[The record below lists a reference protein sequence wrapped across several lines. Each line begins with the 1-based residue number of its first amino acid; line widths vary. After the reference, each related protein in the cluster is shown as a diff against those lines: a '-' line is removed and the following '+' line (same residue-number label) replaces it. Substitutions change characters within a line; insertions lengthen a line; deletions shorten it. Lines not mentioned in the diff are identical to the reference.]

1 MFIYDDELESFRRR
15 VKEFAEKEIAPEA
28 ERLDREGIF
37 ARENLKKMAREGL
50 MGVIIPKEWGGMG
63 LDYRHYV
70 VAIEEISKAC
80 SSTGVLMAVHN
91 SVATYP
97 IYRWGSERLKEKYL
111 KDLATGRKLGAF
123 ALTEPQAGSDAS
135 AVRTRAVKEGDHYV
149 LNGNKVF
156 ITAGNE
162 ADVVL
167 VFATT
172 DPKKGRDGMLI
183 LAVEK
188 GTEGF
193 TYGTIEDKMGMRA
206 STTAELVFD
215 NVEVPEENI
224 LASEGEGFQMG
235 LAILDGGRI
244 GIGAQAV
251 GIAQAA
257 LDESIKYVN
266 ERIQFGKPLRK
277 FQATQWMLAEASTRI
292 DASRLLVHH
301 AATLK
306 DMGLPFS
313 RAASEAKYFASETAR
328 IVTNYAV
335 QLHGGYGY
343 LTGSKVE
350 RLYRDAK
357 VTEIY
362 EGTSEIQKIVIAHD
376 LLRKK

>member
-1 MFIYDDELESFRRR
+1 MFLYEQELEEFRGRMR
-15 VKEFAEKEIAPEA
+15 ELAERDIAPHAEKH
-28 ERLDREGIF
+28 DREGTF
-37 ARENLKKMAREGL
+37 PRENLKKLAGEGL
-50 MGVIIPKEWGGMG
+50 MGVVIPEEWGGLG
-63 LDYRHYV
+63 LSYRHYV
-70 VAIEEISKAC
+70 TAIEEISRAC

-97 IYRWGSERLKEKYL
+97 IYHWGSEHLKEKYL
-111 KDLATGRKLGAF
+111 RDLATGRKLGAF

-172 DPKKGRDGMLI
+172 DPRKGRDGMLI
-183 LAVEK
+183 LVVEK
-188 GTEGF
+188 GMEGF
-193 TYGTIEDKMGMRA
+193 TYGTIEKKMGIRA
-206 STTAELVFD
+206 SSTAELVFD
-215 NVEVPEENI
+215 NVEVPEENL
-224 LASEGEGFQMG
+224 LAPEGRGFQMG
-235 LAILDGGRI
+235 LEILDGGRI

-257 LDESIKYVN
+257 FDESLKYVQ
-266 ERIQFGKPLRK
+266 ERVQFGRPLSR
-277 FQATQWMLAEASTRI
+277 FQAIQWMLAESSTRI

-301 AATLK
+301 AAELK
-306 DMGLPFS
+306 DRGLPFS

-335 QLHGGYGY
+335 QIHGGYGY

-357 VTEIY
+357 ITEIY

>member
-1 MFIYDDELESFRRR
+1 VFIYDDELESFRRR
-15 VKEFAEKEIAPEA
+15 VREFAEKEIAPEA

-306 DMGLPFS
+306 DMCSYTGATAISQVARLRGSIGTPRS
-313 RAASEAKYFASETAR
+313 RKYTRGQAKS
-328 IVTNYAV
+328 
-335 QLHGGYGY
+335 
-343 LTGSKVE
+343 
-350 RLYRDAK
+350 
-357 VTEIY
+357 
-362 EGTSEIQKIVIAHD
+362 
-376 LLRKK
+376 RK